1 MHFSANGTLP
11 RERIDCGGDSG
22 ESMTNWESDEGEG
35 EDYSD
40 ALPIEMDLGDYRIT
54 GYLGRG
60 SFGITY
66 RARELKLRRDVAI
79 KEYMPREWARRYPDH
94 SIGTVSRRT
103 SGTFRYGLDRFTMEA
118 QNLAACR
125 QENIVK
131 VHRLLEQNCTSYMV
145 MELLDGETLEARI
158 ARTGKI
164 AWSDLAPM
172 FRALID
178 GCRDIHRRGILHRDI
193 KPANIVLRES
203 EPDRDEVSVACQP
216 VLIDFGAAR
225 ELRRQGAA
233 KLSTILTEE
242 YAPLEQWSDKQEQ
255 GPYTDVYALA
265 ATISHALTGIAPT
278 PAPARKA
285 EGADSILRIARN
297 LAPDDIVNGL
307 DHALRLEPS
316 QRPQNMDEW
325 MAEMPSLLAVPVQ
338 GERRRI
344 DRRAVLALAGGA
356 ALAGTAGWLL
366 LARGDIKASA
376 RPLHVAWARAFDAL
390 GPRGVNPAIAIT
402 GDGALV
408 VASLASG
415 DDVRMLAL
423 QLDRDGNEQA
433 RWLSP
438 DRNAQAYTVR
448 AAPGGGA
455 FVGGGVDMLT
465 QDGSAVSGKGLLV
478 RLGPG
483 FSELWRSDFEGAIV
497 TSLIPRGPRDLL
509 AAFDGVNRSGV
520 AMLQRVSDSGQKV
533 GAPIELN
540 DRRGDSAKKVI
551 ALPNGTFAVL
561 GLRDTGSTSRSI
573 WVSCVD
579 PNGREL
585 WRASSDA
592 AIAAQGVAWSE
603 GWDLAA
609 AADALFVVGRGVQS
623 AIDTSEAGNPQL
635 LHHSLVMRLDLAKGG
650 DLKWLRCNYEP
661 APVAA
666 TANASARCV
675 AAIGAVE
682 PAVYLAG
689 WWHTLPYRGW
699 LRQIGGEGDV
709 VWTDEAFGP
718 QGFVPTHL
726 QLDEGGG
733 YAAGIFT
740 PNPQTNKLMVV
751 RLAVA

>member
-1 MHFSANGTLP
+1 MK
-11 RERIDCGGDSG
+11 D
-22 ESMTNWESDEGEG
+22 WEEDEGEG

-40 ALPIEMDLGDYRIT
+40 ALPLEMDLGDYRIT

-131 VHRLLEQNCTSYMV
+131 VHRLLEENCTSYMV

-158 ARTGKI
+158 ARQGRI
-164 AWSDLAPM
+164 AWADLAPM

-203 EPDRDEVSVACQP
+203 DSDRDGTADTCQP

-225 ELRRQGAA
+225 EIRQQAKA

-242 YAPLEQWSDKQEQ
+242 YAPLEQWSDKEEQ
-255 GPYTDVYALA
+255 GPYTDIYALA

-285 EGADSILRIARN
+285 EKAGSVMSAAKD
-297 LAPDDIVNGL
+297 LAPDDVLRGL
-307 DHALRLEPS
+307 EHALRLEPS
-316 QRPQNMDEW
+316 QRPQSMDEW
-325 MAEMPSLLAVPVQ
+325 MAEMPSLRAVQPQ

-356 ALAGTAGWLL
+356 ALAGVAGWMLL
-366 LARGDIKASA
+366 SRQDISGSA
-376 RPLHVAWARAFDAL
+376 RPLRVAWAHEFDAL
-390 GPRGVNPAIAIT
+390 GTNGVNPAVAIA
-402 GDGALV
+402 GEGAV
-408 VASLASG
+408 AVASIASG

-423 QLDRDGNEQA
+423 GLDRDGRERA
-433 RWLSP
+433 RWMSP
-438 DRNAQAYTVR
+438 DRNAQGYAVR

-465 QDGSAVSGKGLLV
+465 EEGAPVSGKGLLV
-478 RLGPG
+478 RLGGG
-483 FSELWRSDFEGAIV
+483 FSELWRSDFDGRIV
-497 TSLIPRGPRDLL
+497 TSLLAQGSRDLL

-520 AMLQRVSDSGQKV
+520 AMLQRVSEGGQSM
-533 GAPIELN
+533 GPPIELN
-540 DRRGDSAKKVI
+540 NRRGDSARKVI
-551 ALPNGTFAVL
+551 ALADGTLAVL
-561 GLRDTGSTSRSI
+561 GLRDNGPTSRSI
-573 WVSCVD
+573 WVACAKPD
-579 PNGREL
+579 GNEL
-585 WRASSDA
+585 WRASDA
-592 AIAAQGVAWSE
+592 GAIADQHLAWSE

-609 AADALFVVGRGVQS
+609 AGDALFIVGRAVQPGVDS
-623 AIDTSEAGNPQL
+623 SEADNPQL
-635 LHHSLVMRLDLAKGG
+635 LHRSMVMRLDMANGG
-650 DLKWLRCNYEP
+650 AVKWLRCDYEP
-661 APVAA
+661 APTAG

-675 AAIGAVE
+675 AAIGSGA
-682 PAVYLAG
+682 PSVYIGG
-689 WWHTLPYRGW
+689 WHNVPYRGW
-699 LRQIGGEGDV
+699 LRQIGGDGNV
-709 VWTDEAFGP
+709 VWADEAFGP
-718 QGFVPTHL
+718 AGFAPTQI

-733 YAAGIFT
+733 YAVGISN
-740 PNPQTNKLMVV
+740 PNPPQPAKLMVV
-751 RLAVA
+751 RLVTA